1 MPSPK
6 KPSRLGAAGLAVLSL
21 AALPTAVYAFDDKIE
36 SDIKHVIEC
45 LTWMVNDPPRYI
57 ANCTPSRPREVMET
71 SVTNKPRPSSSV
83 SSSEPSSSS
92 SEEPPPPANS
102 SSEPPP
108 SSSSEPPPAS
118 SSEPPPS
125 SSSEEPPPSS
135 SQPPPSS
142 SQPPPSSSEPEEE
155 PSCEG
160 DQCLPSCGQVECP
173 MPA

>member
-1 MPSPK
+1 MRSPK

-21 AALPTAVYAFDDKIE
+21 AALPTAAYAFDDKIE

-57 ANCTPSRPREVMET
+57 ANCAPSRPREVMEP
-71 SVTNKPRPSSSV
+71 SVTNKPRP

-92 SEEPPPPANS
+92 SEEPPPPTNS

-108 SSSSEPPPAS
+108 SS

-142 SQPPPSSSEPEEE
+142 SEPEEE

-160 DQCLPSCGQVECP
+160 DECLPSCEQIECP